1 MSPKAPV
8 SELKRRLVYAMLQ
21 PAMALCRRFRFPLD
35 VVDQL
40 SRLAYYEEVRRGGAT
55 QNDVSELFGT
65 SLRTVVA
72 IEKQLRSDF
81 LSPAYEV
88 ERIRRLEGA
97 LAEGERTID
106 ELADQVNETTA
117 DVTRSMEGLVGAG
130 RARRITGDEETRYV
144 LSERYQS
151 LVRDDLVSRIDGL
164 KHQLEVLLS
173 AVKSRF
179 LGDDDGQAA
188 SMARTLSFVG
198 STEDVEAMAD
208 EVIRGLRVR
217 AIDVEEAALQ
227 KDEYNRYAF
236 SLTLA
241 PMEKSTHE

>member
-21 PAMALCRRFRFPLD
+21 PAMALCRRFRFSLD

-88 ERIRRLEGA
+88 ERVRRLEGA

-151 LVRDDLVSRIDGL
+151 LVRDDLGSRIDGL

-173 AVKSRF
+173 AVQARF
-179 LGDDDGQAA
+179 LGDGDGKAA
-188 SMARTLSFVG
+188 SVARTLSFVG
-198 STEDVEAMAD
+198 TADEVNAMAD
-208 EVIRGLRVR
+208 ELVRGIRMR
-217 AIDVEEAALQ
+217 AIDVEESALQ
-227 KDEYNRYAF
+227 HEHYDRYAV
-236 SLTLA
+236 SVTLA
-241 PMEKSTHE
+241 PMKDS